1 MRPVLHFA
9 TALWLGAASAALTDT
24 PLPDADALVLAREPA
39 PLGWATMEG
48 GTTGGAR
55 AGEGAIHVVSDRA
68 SLIAALG
75 GDNASNATN
84 DIPAIIFLSG
94 TIDLAADESGRS
106 LTAAD
111 FADPAYDRDAYIAAY
126 DPATYGRDKEP
137 EGPLEEARARSQ
149 EAQAAHTVIHIGSNK
164 TLFGLGD
171 ARILNGTL
179 DISGVD
185 NVIVRNI
192 TFEDSYDM
200 FPMWDGTDG
209 AEGNW
214 NSEYDLIAIK
224 GSTHVWIDHSAF
236 SDGVRPD
243 DTSGE
248 IFGKLVQHHDG
259 LVDITNGADL
269 VTLTAN
275 RFFDHD
281 KTHLIGSS
289 DKREEDRGHLRVT
302 LAGNWYDNLRQ
313 RLPRVRFGR
322 VHVFGNLYTPSASAS
337 RAGFWRKTTFSSCP
351 QASIRPGSSAP
362 SRARR
367 CRLRGL
373 SSMIWRR
380 ILSTSTTLP
389 TRTSPCPITS
399 TGRRPTTMICPTPG
413 PSPMW
418 CAWRPNRGCSTERR
432 SGPAPATATGEAPW
446 DLAGTGLNAERS
458 RSPWR

>member
-1 MRPVLHFA
+1 MKNVLHLA
-9 TALWLGAASAALTDT
+9 TATWLAAAAAAMSETPRPDAAALT
-24 PLPDADALVLAREPA
+24 LAREPA
-39 PLGWATMEG
+39 PLGWATLEG
-48 GTTGGAR
+48 GTSGGVA
-55 AGEGAIHVVSDRA
+55 AGEDAIHVASDRA

-75 GDNASNATN
+75 GDNARNAAN
-84 DIPAIIFLSG
+84 DRPAIIFISG
-94 TIDLAADESGRS
+94 TIDLAADDTGQP

-111 FADPAYDRDAYIAAY
+111 FADPAYDRDAYIAAF
-126 DPATYGRDKEP
+126 DPAVYGREKEP

-149 EAQAAHTVIHIGSNK
+149 KAQAAHVVIHVGSNK
-164 TLFGLGD
+164 TLFGLKD
-171 ARILNGTL
+171 ARILNGSL
-179 DISGVD
+179 DISGVG
-185 NVIVRNI
+185 NVILRNI

-236 SDGVRPD
+236 SDGARPD

-313 RLPRVRFGR
+313 RLPRVRFGQ
-322 VHVFGNLYTPSASAS
+322 VHVLGNLYTPAATGPYSFEYALGMGYASQLLAENNVFILSGGADPAGIVRPFKGEAARVTGSLVNGAAS
-337 RAGFWRKTTFSSCP
+337 DLIGLYNAAHPDQPLADRTGW
-351 QASIRPGSSAP
+351 AP
-362 SRARR
+362 PYDYALPETADLAE
-367 CRLRGL
+367 RLR
-373 SSMIWRR
+373 
-380 ILSTSTTLP
+380 
-389 TRTSPCPITS
+389 
-399 TGRRPTTMICPTPG
+399 
-413 PSPMW
+413 
-418 CAWRPNRGCSTERR
+418 
-432 SGPAPATATGEAPW
+432 ATAGPRLL
-446 DLAGTGLNAERS
+446 D
-458 RSPWR
+458 

>member
-24 PLPDADALVLAREPA
+24 PLPDADALVLAREHA

-126 DPATYGRDKEP
+126 DPATYGRDKDP

-214 NSEYDLIAIK
+214 NSEYDLVTIRGA
-224 GSTHVWIDHSAF
+224 THVWVDHSAF
-236 SDGVRPD
+236 SDGARPD
-243 DTSGE
+243 NTSGE
-248 IFGKLVQHHDG
+248 VFGKLVQHHDG
-259 LVDITNGADL
+259 LIDITNGADF

-275 RFFDHD
+275 RYFEHD

-322 VHVFGNLYTPSASAS
+322 VHVFGNLYTPSASGPYSLEYALGVGLES
-337 RAGFWRKTTFSSCP
+337 GLLAENNVFVLPAGVDP
-351 QASIRPGSSAP
+351 AGLIRPFK
-362 SRARR
+362 
-367 CRLRGL
+367 
-373 SSMIWRR
+373 
-380 ILSTSTTLP
+380 
-389 TRTSPCPITS
+389 
-399 TGRRPTTMICPTPG
+399 
-413 PSPMW
+413 
-418 CAWRPNRGCSTERR
+418 
-432 SGPAPATATGEAPW
+432 GEAVQVTGSLVNDMAT
-446 DLAGTGLNAERS
+446 DLVDLYNSAYPDQPLSDRIDWTPPYHYDLPDTGSIADVVRMAAGPGLLD
-458 RSPWR
+458 